1 MGQLKAIFQSSLDK
15 AGSIAI
21 YAEEDGVKQATHA
34 LLQRIPYRV
43 VLRYQG
49 DPRLMSNV

>member
-1 MGQLKAIFQSSLDK
+1 MKAMSLATLDRP
-15 AGSIAI
+15 GSMAI

-34 LLQRIPYRV
+34 LLQRVPHRV